1 MCKVNYS
8 VLAMLII
15 KESVHCS
22 LTPLAIIVVIAL
34 IVFLTKYRRAQCF
47 ASRKKDL
54 PNICCS
60 FCFSSFNKTNLIKL
74 EIMNLFG
81 NLHLSM

>member
-22 LTPLAIIVVIAL
+22 FTPLAIIVVIAL

-47 ASRKKDL
+47 ASRKKIFL
-54 PNICCS
+54 ISVAHFVFPH
-60 FCFSSFNKTNLIKL
+60 LIKL